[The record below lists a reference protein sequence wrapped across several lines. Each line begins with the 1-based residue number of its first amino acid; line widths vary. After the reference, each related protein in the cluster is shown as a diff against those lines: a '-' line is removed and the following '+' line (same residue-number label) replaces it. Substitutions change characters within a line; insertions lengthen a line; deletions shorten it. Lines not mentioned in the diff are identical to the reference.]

1 MQNLLVFIQL
11 MALNQGIVL
20 WILTPSLCVSRR
32 ENVKKSVWGS
42 KWTKTG
48 GKGRFEKQFNIMKT
62 RVAQWWKHLPPTNV
76 LWVQIPT
83 SMPYLG
89 WVCGLF
95 FPLLREVFLWVLQF
109 SPPLYASKFE
119 FYLECTD
126 ICKTVLTCN
135 SLRANFIDLLLN
147 CNLQVCPL
155 FSCLETRAT
164 RSCNIIVIL
173 NWPLFHPHFCKNT

>member
-1 MQNLLVFIQL
+1 MQNLLVFTQL

-20 WILTPSLCVSRR
+20 WILSPSLCVSRGG
-32 ENVKKSVWGS
+32 NVKKSVWGS

-62 RVAQWWKHLPPTNV
+62 QWWKHLPPTNV

-83 SMPYLG
+83 SMPYVG

-135 SLRANFIDLLLN
+135 SPGANFIERLLK

-155 FSCLETRAT
+155 F
-164 RSCNIIVIL
+164 
-173 NWPLFHPHFCKNT
+173 

>member
-20 WILTPSLCVSRR
+20 WILSPSLCVSRR

-48 GKGRFEKQFNIMKT
+48 GKGRFEKQFKIMET
-62 RVAQWWKHLPPTNV
+62 RVAQWWEHLPPTNV
-76 LWVQIPT
+76 LCVQIPT
-83 SMPYLG
+83 SMPYVG
-89 WVCGLF
+89 WVCCWF

-109 SPPLYASKFE
+109 SPPLHASKFE

-135 SLRANFIDLLLN
+135 SVRANFIDLLLK

-164 RSCNIIVIL
+164 LVIL
-173 NWPLFHPHFCKNT
+173 